1 MRFVAIGL
9 LWTCSILLGCSQSTV
24 TADKADSQNS
34 SYQKVTSPKAVTQ
47 SDRYS
52 HPCLVDVT
60 RSVGINFQ
68 HVVGALD
75 GFSMPQIM
83 GSGGAL
89 FDFDNDNDL
98 DVLLIQ
104 GASSDSTSGNASSS
118 PTSSNPAG
126 LKLFRQDSPTQFT
139 DVTSTSGIRGNG
151 FGMGCAVADVN
162 NDGYVDLY
170 ITRYGDDSLYLN
182 QGNGQFIDATT
193 SARISNPQW
202 GTAASFFDYD
212 RDGWLDLF
220 VVNYVDFFPGSICED
235 GAGRRDFCGPESL
248 AGTTCKLYHNIT
260 GSASANNTSTSNTS
274 ADNKPDSQSPSRGG
288 EGPKFE
294 DVTVASGIA
303 RRVGKGLG
311 VICRDFDM
319 DGRQD
324 ILVANDGM
332 ENFLWIQH
340 DNSVFS
346 NEALLRGVALN
357 RIGEAEA
364 NMGIV
369 ADDFN
374 RDGFSDL
381 FITHLREES
390 DTLFR
395 GAQFGQFSDQTVA
408 SGFAVTSLPFTS
420 FGVAAIDFDHDADLD
435 LAICNGGVKRG
446 LKTDSKD
453 VEDFWRDYAQ
463 RNEVYLN
470 NGRGDFVSEE
480 KLGGSDF
487 ARRIEVSR
495 ALLSGDV
502 DNDGDVDLLV
512 TNCAGPARLYHNEF
526 PKQGNWLTITARDPA
541 LNRVAL
547 GAQIQMVAG
556 KLVINREL
564 NPSTGYLGSNDP
576 RVHFGLGKAP
586 RYDAIRVYWPSGSG
600 EIEEFP
606 GGQLNQQI
614 TLVRGTGR
622 VLAGA
627 SP

>member
-1 MRFVAIGL
+1 
-9 LWTCSILLGCSQSTV
+9 
-24 TADKADSQNS
+24 
-34 SYQKVTSPKAVTQ
+34 
-47 SDRYS
+47 
-52 HPCLVDVT
+52 
-60 RSVGINFQ
+60 
-68 HVVGALD
+68 
-75 GFSMPQIM
+75 
-83 GSGGAL
+83 
-89 FDFDNDNDL
+89 L

-104 GASSDSTSGNASSS
+104 GASNNSANS
-118 PTSSNPAG
+118 PSG
-126 LKLFRQDSPTQFT
+126 LKLFRQDTPTQFT
-139 DVTSTSGIRGNG
+139 DVTSTSGINAQG
-151 FGMGCAVADVN
+151 FGMGCAVGDVD
-162 NDGYVDLY
+162 NDGDVDVY
-170 ITRYGDDSLYLN
+170 ITRYGEDSLFIN
-182 QGNGQFIDATT
+182 QDGGQFLDATAA
-193 SARISNPQW
+193 SGISNLQW

-220 VVNYVDFFPGSICED
+220 VVNYVDYFPGSICED

-248 AGTTCKLYHNIT
+248 TGTTSKLYHNV
-260 GSASANNTSTSNTS
+260 SASSSS
-274 ADNKPDSQSPSRGG
+274 ASPLSASRAG

-324 ILVANDGM
+324 ILVANDGA

-340 DNSVFS
+340 DNSAFS

-364 NMGIV
+364 NMGVV
-369 ADDFN
+369 ADDFD

-395 GAQFGQFSDQTVA
+395 GTQFGQFADQTVA
-408 SGFAVTSLPFTS
+408 SGFGVTSLPFTS
-420 FGVAAIDFDHDADLD
+420 FGVAAVDFDHDADLD

-446 LKTDSKD
+446 LRTNSSD
-453 VEDFWRDYAQ
+453 VDDFWRDYAQ
-463 RNEVYLN
+463 RNEIYLN
-470 NGRGDFVSEE
+470 NGRGNFVSEDG
-480 KLGGSDF
+480 LGGSDF
-487 ARRIEVSR
+487 SRRVEVSR
-495 ALLSGDV
+495 ALLSGDM

-512 TNCAGPARLYHNEF
+512 TNCSGPARLYRNDF
-526 PKQGNWLTITARDPA
+526 PKLGNWLTITAQDPA
-541 LNRVAL
+541 LKRIAL
-547 GAQIQMVAG
+547 GAQIQLIAG
-556 KLVINREL
+556 KLVINREI

-576 RVHFGLGKAP
+576 RVHFGLGNAP
-586 RYDAIRVYWPSGSG
+586 RYDAIRVYWPSGNG

-622 VLAGA
+622 ILAGG